1 MVAERFYNKL
11 LGIKGGKSYSWQIIV
26 QQRVINIIIYFA
38 FGNGLRADEEQ
49 NKIKCLLIRKY

>member
-38 FGNGLRADEEQ
+38 FGNGLRADEE
-49 NKIKCLLIRKY
+49 